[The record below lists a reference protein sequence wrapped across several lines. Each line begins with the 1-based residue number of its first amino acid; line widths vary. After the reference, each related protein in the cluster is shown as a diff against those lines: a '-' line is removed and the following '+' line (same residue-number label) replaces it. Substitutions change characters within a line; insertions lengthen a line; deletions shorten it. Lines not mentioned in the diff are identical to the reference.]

1 MLASKLETQ
10 PVRTTMFRAYGYV
23 LAARDEHHS
32 SVVSAESPFQYLVHL
47 FKRMF

>member
-1 MLASKLETQ
+1 MLAIKFETQ
-10 PVRTTMFRAYGYV
+10 PVRTTMFRAYGFV

-32 SVVSAESPFQYLVHL
+32 SVVSVESPLHYLVHL